1 MKTLARLFVGLAL
14 GAIPG
19 VAVPGSGWTKGPVV
33 VELFT
38 AQGCASCKPANA
50 LIEKLAERP
59 GVIALT
65 WSVDYWDY
73 LGWKDTFAKPGF
85 TARQQA
91 FAKRLG
97 PRDVYTPQVIVNG
110 VAQVSGGDGQGVEA
124 LMAKTERPLRH
135 PPSLRIGP
143 DGRVSVGPGERRSA
157 PADIWLVRYD
167 PRKVEVEVKAG
178 DNEGATVVL
187 RNVVRQAVRLGGW
200 TGRAITFKAPS
211 AAGPGLGSVAL
222 LEGPKGGPI
231 LAVTRLKPKP

>member
-1 MKTLARLFVGLAL
+1 MTMLARLMMGLIL

-19 VAVPGSGWTKGPVV
+19 AGWAKGPVV

-50 LIEKLAERP
+50 LVDKLADRP

-85 TARQQA
+85 GARQQA

-110 VAQVSGGDGQGVEA
+110 AAQVSGGDAVGVEA
-124 LMAKTERPLRH
+124 LIAKSERPRRH
-135 PPSLRIGP
+135 PPALRLEA
-143 DGRVSVGPGERRSA
+143 DGRVTVGAGQRSRP
-157 PADIWLVRYD
+157 PADVWLIRYD
-167 PRKVEVEVKAG
+167 PRKQDVEVTAG
-178 DNEGATVVL
+178 DNQGATVTL
-187 RNVVRQAVRLGGW
+187 RNIVRQITRLGSW
-200 TGRAITFKAPS
+200 SGRAVVFKTP
-211 AAGPGLGSVAL
+211 AATEPGLGAVVL
-222 LEGPKGGPI
+222 VEGAKGGPV
-231 LAVTRLKPKP
+231 LAVTRLKPKG